1 VKSSIHDQETIAV
14 KPFKHLIF
22 ASVAAA
28 ACSAMGTASA
38 QTPGYPGK
46 PIRFVVGFSA
56 GNSIDSVAR
65 IIAQHITSK
74 TGQAVVV
81 DNKTG
86 ANGMLA
92 AAEVARA
99 QPDGYTI
106 LISNSSTI
114 TVNPSLYKKM
124 SYDVKRDFAP
134 VSLVVSVPFIL
145 TVNPQNDPVGTAPNL
160 KSMLDLAKAR
170 PGAYSYGSAGVGNLT
185 QLSYELL
192 NGMAGVKMTHVAYR
206 GTAPAQVAVLAKE
219 VDSTFDNPS
228 SVPKIKA
235 GQLRALAV
243 TSAQRWHELP
253 DVPTIA
259 EAGYPGFDI
268 SFWVGALAPAQTPPA
283 IVKTLSDLIATAAQD
298 PEVKAKL
305 AQQGNIRMLAP
316 QQFET
321 QIDNETRQY
330 ADIIRKA
337 NIALS
342 E

>member
-1 VKSSIHDQETIAV
+1 MISNKRFLLATVGCATALCMTAGAVQAQGQGAYPHKS
-14 KPFKHLIF
+14 
-22 ASVAAA
+22 
-28 ACSAMGTASA
+28 
-38 QTPGYPGK
+38 
-46 PIRFVVGFSA
+46 IRFVVGFSA

-65 IIAQHITSK
+65 IIAQHITNK
-74 TGQAVVV
+74 TGQPVVV

-114 TVNPSLYKKM
+114 TVNPSLYKKIT
-124 SYDVKRDFAP
+124 YDVKKDFAP
-134 VSLVVSVPFIL
+134 VSLIVSVPFIL
-145 TVNPQNDPVGTAPNL
+145 TVNPQNEPMGTAPNL
-160 KSMLDLAKAR
+160 KAMLDLAKAK

-235 GQLRALAV
+235 GQLRAMAV

-283 IVKTLSDLIATAAQD
+283 IVKTLSDLIATAVQD

-305 AQQGNIRMLAP
+305 AQQGNIRMLAT

-321 QIDNETRQY
+321 QIDAETKQY

-337 NIALS
+337 NITLS

>member
-1 VKSSIHDQETIAV
+1 MNSTKRIFLSAIAC
-14 KPFKHLIF
+14 
-22 ASVAAA
+22 AAA
-28 ACSAMGTASA
+28 TFVTMGTASA
-38 QTPGYPGK
+38 QQASGYPNK

-65 IIAQHITSK
+65 IIAQHITNK

-92 AAEVARA
+92 ASDVAKST
-99 QPDGYTI
+99 PDGYTI

-124 SYDVKRDFAP
+124 AYDAKKDFAP
-134 VSLVVSVPFIL
+134 VSLMVSVPFIL
-145 TVNPQNDPVGTAPNL
+145 TVNPQNDPIGTAPNL
-160 KSMLDLAKAR
+160 KAMLDLAKAK

-219 VDSTFDNPS
+219 VDSTFENPS

-268 SFWVGALAPAQTPPA
+268 SFWVGALAPAGTPAPV
-283 IVKTLSDLIATAAQD
+283 VKTLSDLIATAVQD

-305 AQQGNIRMLAP
+305 MQQGNIRMLAP
-316 QQFET
+316 KQFET
-321 QIDNETRQY
+321 QIDTETKQY

-337 NIALS
+337 NITLD
-342 E
+342 

>member
-1 VKSSIHDQETIAV
+1 MNSTKRIFLTAIAG
-14 KPFKHLIF
+14 
-22 ASVAAA
+22 AATA
-28 ACSAMGTASA
+28 FITMGSASA
-38 QTPGYPGK
+38 QQAGGGYPAK

-65 IIAQHITSK
+65 IIAQHITNK
-74 TGQAVVV
+74 TGQSVVV
-81 DNKTG
+81 ENKTG

-92 AAEVARA
+92 AADVAKA
-99 QPDGYTI
+99 TPDGYTV

-124 SYDVKRDFAP
+124 AYDAKKDFAP
-134 VSLVVSVPFIL
+134 VSLMVSVPFIL
-145 TVNPQNDPVGTAPNL
+145 TVNPQNEPIGTAPNL
-160 KSMLDLAKAR
+160 KAMLDLAKAK

-235 GQLRALAV
+235 GQLRAMAV

-268 SFWVGALAPAQTPPA
+268 SFWVGALAPAGTPAPV
-283 IVKTLSDLIATAAQD
+283 VKTLSDLIATAVQD

-305 AQQGNIRMLAP
+305 MQQGNIRMLAP
-316 QQFET
+316 AQFEA
-321 QIDNETRQY
+321 QIDSETKQY
-330 ADIIRKA
+330 ADIIRKS
-337 NIALS
+337 NITLD
-342 E
+342 